1 MNVGILGSGTLAAA
15 TARRLADVHRVHVVS
30 EDWRD
35 NAVDTRIVPE
45 ATAAQVAR
53 SSEVLLVCD
62 AAEAD
67 LQAFLDDPEALMPG
81 AVVVDLRP
89 GDPEW
94 ARAMADALQQR
105 GIALIDAPI
114 HREREDALADA
125 SVITCGGP
133 AATIASVRG
142 VLEAIGPKVVHT
154 GEAGSGRAARLVI
167 AVVAA
172 ANRLVTYECA
182 AMGVRNGLTVDDMAT
197 VLTRCSGYNSATV
210 RVLPAIA
217 RGDRSADVPLRSV
230 VDDLTEA
237 SRLAMRVGAPLL
249 IGNLARSLM
258 QAESNALGASAGLDE
273 TFHLFHAAVGGP
285 SAVR

>member
-1 MNVGILGSGTLAAA
+1 MNVGILGSGTLAASVS
-15 TARRLADVHRVHVVS
+15 RRLADAHRVRVLS
-30 EDWRD
+30 EDRRGND
-35 NAVDTRIVPE
+35 IDTRILPE
-45 ATAAQVAR
+45 ATAVQVAR
-53 SSEVLLVCD
+53 GSEVILICD
-62 AAEAD
+62 GANAD
-67 LQAFLDDPEALMPG
+67 LQALLDDPEALLPST
-81 AVVVDLRP
+81 VVVDLRP

-94 ARAMADALQQR
+94 SRAMADALQQR
-105 GIALIDAPI
+105 RIVLIDAPI
-114 HREREDALADA
+114 HSEQHEALADA

-133 AATIASVRG
+133 AATVASVRG
-142 VLEAIGPKVVHT
+142 VLEAIGPTVVHT

-182 AMGVRNGLTVDDMAT
+182 AMGVRNGLTVEDMAT
-197 VLTRCSGYNSATV
+197 VLTRCSGYNSGTV

-217 RGDRSADVPLRSV
+217 RGDRSADVLLRSV

-258 QAESNALGASAGLDE
+258 QAESNALGESAGLDE
-273 TFHLFHAAVGGP
+273 TFRLFHASVGGA
-285 SAVR
+285 SALR